1 MLLLSTAYF
10 PPIEY
15 FAILAECSI
24 SNSPVFLDDRENY
37 AKQSYRNRCR
47 ILTSQG
53 AADLRVPIVH
63 NGARK
68 ITEILVDYSTPW
80 VRQTKYAIETAY
92 SSSPFFEYYRD
103 KLFAILDSHPA
114 TLWELNLALIRFFC
128 AKIGINPYLHF
139 TTEYIPLHTPRP
151 ASIPE
156 FGPNTVS
163 SRLGSASGP
172 VAPLT
177 SSTVEYASTLELLA
191 DSDYREKIHPKRESS
206 YKGREYWQVFKEKTG
221 FVPNLSIM
229 DLLFNEGPES
239 LSYLL

>member
-1 MLLLSTAYF
+1 MLLLSTAFF

-103 KLFAILDSHPA
+103 QLFAILDSHPA

-128 AKIGINPYLHF
+128 AKIGINPTLHF
-139 TTEYIPLHTPRP
+139 GSLPHV
-151 ASIPE
+151 
-156 FGPNTVS
+156 GPTL
-163 SRLGSASGP
+163 RLGSIPHIGP
-172 VAPLT
+172 TLHLGPTAYADSLPAIPG
-177 SSTVEYASTLELLA
+177 EACASTPSLQQ
-191 DSDYREKIHPKRESS
+191 DSDYRERIHPKRESS

>member
-1 MLLLSTAYF
+1 MLLSTAYF

-24 SNSPVFLDDRENY
+24 SVYLEANENY
-37 AKQSYRNRCR
+37 EKQSYRNRCR

-53 AADLRVPIVH
+53 VADLRVPIVH

-92 SSSPFFEYYRD
+92 YSSPFFEYYRD
-103 KLFAILDSHPA
+103 QLFAILDSQPA
-114 TLWELNLALIRFFC
+114 TLWDLNLQLIRFFC
-128 AKIGINPYLHF
+128 AKIGINPDICF
-139 TTEYIPLHTPRP
+139 TEEYNGDIHQ
-151 ASIPE
+151 
-156 FGPNTVS
+156 
-163 SRLGSASGP
+163 
-172 VAPLT
+172 
-177 SSTVEYASTLELLA
+177 
-191 DSDYREKIHPKRESS
+191 IHPKRPSD
-206 YKGREYWQVFKEKTG
+206 YKGREYWQVFKERFG

-239 LSYLL
+239 LYYLKG